1 MRVLGD
7 TMCCPNAGGPTAPT
21 LLWTC
26 PGNPASAGWFRP
38 RSLCFHCQ
46 AYKSKALYLH
56 SKECPLRPWVEPWQV
71 GHGADCRCGGS
82 LGVCVPVCM
91 YLCMFAATRVRTCMC
106 VHTCVYMACMPHT
119 LVHVYISHVCAC
131 V

>member
-7 TMCCPNAGGPTAPT
+7 TMCCPNAGALQLPPCSGLVQET
-21 LLWTC
+21 LPLQ
-26 PGNPASAGWFRP
+26 GGSGQGV
-38 RSLCFHCQ
+38 CFHCQ
-46 AYKSKALYLH
+46 ACKSKALYLH

-71 GHGADCRCGGS
+71 GHGADCCCGGS

-91 YLCMFAATRVRTCMC
+91 YLCMFAATRVCMC
-106 VHTCVYMACMPHT
+106 MYVHTCVYMACMPHT
-119 LVHVYISHVCAC
+119 LVHVYISHMCAC